1 MYIGV
6 TERNTEKIRKDRIMI
21 FSHPEDEELIS
32 VVAMDVLNI
41 YDCEINSLYSDKSKL
56 DLSVN
61 ILEQGVGIKNSF
73 YDISEDE
80 AEYMLGQM
88 NLVIFIS
95 SESFLYEKSFVKDVL
110 FAGLKKNHYR
120 FLPLVISEELI
131 RPFNSSCGSYHV
143 LNMTAPDYNSR
154 LKFYIESCIDT
165 YNPVM
170 TEDLRDLI
178 NSLFSFKTF
187 ISYRKK
193 DIKYLTKLVDE
204 IRTLPE
210 FYDMSIWYDDMLIN
224 GEEYNKRIDDELI
237 ESDVVIFVVTP
248 SLLEPDNYVMKIEY
262 PRAVELGNV
271 IIPVLME
278 DVDKEELKRLYPE
291 FYYLV
296 DGNDLLSLSYMLCKV
311 REDLD
316 INYKV
321 LTSEQKYYISKEYKE
336 GVETEKNIKLSDRL
350 LNESAEEGFVWALY
364 EKANKKIAEEDMS
377 FVEEFNLILPTLYDI
392 LMDEN
397 TLDEEIFSV
406 GQTVVRICD
415 ALIKFYTSSDI
426 QYTKK
431 ITYIENEAL
440 NKLQKLGFVS
450 DKCNA
455 GKTYEALGD
464 AAYEENNFVDA
475 IENYLK
481 AEEHY
486 KGLYEMT
493 KSETGLLNVSMISQK
508 LGNVYFF
515 IFREKPI
522 IKFLLLAEENYNKAL
537 EGFKKLLPWHDGF
550 CINIMQILSFLN
562 SIGTM
567 FEKIMGDKAEE
578 IYQKIYR
585 EIQEVRKKCYMQEL
599 ESLYVTILC
608 NVAIFGKDIP
618 DKDLLLEAYEVIVE
632 LIKKDPR
639 DEMYLQTANYIKK
652 ALLMWPK
659 SPG

>member
-41 YDCEINSLYSDKSKL
+41 YDCEINSLYSDKSKQ

-110 FAGLKKNHYR
+110 FADLKKNHYR

-154 LKFYIESCIDT
+154 LKFYIESCVDT

-316 INYKV
+316 IDYKV

-336 GVETEKNIKLSDRL
+336 GIETEKNIKLSDRL

-377 FVEEFNLILPTLYDI
+377 FLEEFNLILPTLYDI

-567 FEKIMGDKAEE
+567 FEKILSDKAEE

-639 DEMYLQTANYIKK
+639 DEMYFQTANYIKK